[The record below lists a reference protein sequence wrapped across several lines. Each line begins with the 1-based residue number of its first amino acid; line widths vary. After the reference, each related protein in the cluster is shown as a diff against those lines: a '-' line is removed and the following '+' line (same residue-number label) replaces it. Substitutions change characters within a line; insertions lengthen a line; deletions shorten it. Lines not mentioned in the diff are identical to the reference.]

1 MRKFKQQFLA
11 GPYLIWIIGFI
22 LLPLIMIL
30 YYAFTN
36 GDGSFTLS
44 YITAIADE
52 TNRKAMGLSLR
63 LGIICTI
70 VCLILS
76 YPLAMI
82 LNNMKIKNNFSAG
95 SKKDA
100 FEIDT
105 QAADKISVTG
115 GYFTSD
121 PSDYV
126 PENAEPK
133 LFVVASDKTG
143 YAYMVTTTK
152 PTEVDPIVTE
162 KTETEVSESIE
173 LEDQKKIEAVID
185 NAQVSG
191 VSDAVTE
198 SAQNAIINHA
208 K

>member
-1 MRKFKQQFLA
+1 MTVNIT
-11 GPYLIWIIGFI
+11 GG
-22 LLPLIMIL
+22 
-30 YYAFTN
+30 
-36 GDGSFTLS
+36 TLTS
-44 YITAIADE
+44 RNNAAIAVYRLE
-52 TNRKAMGLSLR
+52 RVNGQWTTNENTK
-63 LGIICTI
+63 I
-70 VCLILS
+70 VS
-76 YPLAMI
+76 YLAA
-82 LNNMKIKNNFSAG
+82 LTVSGGNFSAG

-173 LEDQKKIEAVID
+173 LEDQKKI
-185 NAQVSG
+185 G
-191 VSDAVTE
+191 
-198 SAQNAIINHA
+198 AILEKYGIE
-208 K
+208 KVQ